1 MEIELDDKLIKK
13 IRSYLSFWDLRYFI
27 LKYLLIDYY
36 KKNHI
41 NEAILE
47 NILNILV
54 AMPDLVKEEKCKVD
68 TDNNTENKET
78 SSNFEDNGKKLF
90 VLKKEDL
97 ADNSKINQQ
106 DIHRKLFNDC
116 FVNFLKNQLSPK
128 LYKKLLI
135 KLPEKLIPK
144 MTNPLMLADFLTQS
158 YNSGGLISVLALNSL
173 FILINGH
180 NL

>member
-13 IRSYLSFWDLRYFI
+13 IRSYLLFWDLRYFI
-27 LKYLLIDYY
+27 LKYLLIDFY

-41 NEAILE
+41 NETILE
-47 NILNILV
+47 NVLNIFV
-54 AMPDLVKEEKCKVD
+54 VMPGLVKDEEKPNAEP
-68 TDNNTENKET
+68 DNNTET
-78 SSNFEDNGKKLF
+78 SSNFADNGQKLF
-90 VLKKEDL
+90 ALKKENL
-97 ADNSKINQQ
+97 AENSKITQQ

-173 FILINGH
+173 FILINNY